1 MTFYKMLKELYPVES
16 IANSDST
23 SLAVKSESTLARERH
38 NVTGTFAKGLLT
50 SGFTPDSNI
59 PLKVNEQVGRS
70 NLQLVS
76 QEKERVNLLLIS
88 LIQQILATELEQY
101 HYIDHVDFTHENSL
115 VRKLFTR
122 IMKSQETNV
131 DTICCIV
138 AHMMNSFLQ
147 QLQVDEIDSA
157 AGQNRGDET
166 GQ

>member
-1 MTFYKMLKELYPVES
+1 M
-16 IANSDST
+16 
-23 SLAVKSESTLARERH
+23 
-38 NVTGTFAKGLLT
+38 
-50 SGFTPDSNI
+50 NI
-59 PLKVNEQVGRS
+59 PMKANEPVGKG

-88 LIQQILATELEQY
+88 LIQQILATELKHNQWEC
-101 HYIDHVDFTHENSL
+101 IDHVDFTRPDSL

-147 QLQVDEIDSA
+147 QLQVDDLDSV
-157 AGQNRGDET
+157 GG
-166 GQ
+166 